1 MTSVLIGEISSYK
14 AIVIAQYLRKKYNDI
29 SIFSFDYHPFTK
41 NIHSK
46 YTTQHFVLNY
56 ASKESYIA
64 EISKLT
70 KQLNIDL
77 FIPVHSDFIEEVLK
91 NRNLFG
97 KTIDYLGTYGEYLK
111 LHDKRTL
118 QSIARNL
125 NIDTPAEFTDI
136 NSSIIPFV
144 GKPNN
149 KSSSK
154 GVVYVKN
161 ETQFAALAK
170 NNFTDYIFQQYIP
183 GKGCGYSVYA
193 NNGKIITG
201 YGHLR
206 LAEYPVAGG
215 SSVYRETFVSDKMK
229 IAAEKILT
237 QVKWTGFAMFE
248 FKLTPNQ
255 RLVLIEVNPRIWG
268 SINQGLQ
275 NGTNY
280 FESII
285 LAQIKNPGNRED
297 VKTYL
302 SPQVFL
308 SLFKYML
315 KGNLKPSFTFIRNFF
330 SNKPDVSFI
339 NDPKG
344 WLSIVLRFFYK

>member
-1 MTSVLIGEISSYK
+1 MKVLIGEISSYK
-14 AIVIAQYLRKKYNDI
+14 AIVIAEYLSKHYNGVTL
-29 SIFSFDYHPFTK
+29 FSFDYHPFTK
-41 NIHSK
+41 SIHTK
-46 YTTQHFVLNY
+46 YSHEHFVLNY
-56 ASKESYIA
+56 AGKESYIA
-64 EISKLT
+64 EISKLA
-70 KQLNIDL
+70 KQLNVDV
-77 FIPVHSDFIEEVLK
+77 FIPVHSDFIEAVLK
-91 NRNLFG
+91 SRDLFG
-97 KTIDYLGTYGEYLK
+97 KTIDYLGAYEDYLK
-111 LHDKRTL
+111 LHDKRSL

-125 NIDTPAEFTDI
+125 SIDVPAEFNDY
-136 NSSIIPFV
+136 NSSVIPFV
-144 GKPNN
+144 GKPND

-161 ETQFAALAK
+161 ENQYTELTKNDFA
-170 NNFTDYIFQQYIP
+170 DYIFQEYIA
-183 GKGCGYSVYA
+183 GEGCGYSMYA
-193 NNGKIITG
+193 NKGKIITG

-215 SSVYRETFVSDKMK
+215 SSVYRETFFSDKMK
-229 IAAEKILT
+229 IAAEKILAA
-237 QVKWTGFAMFE
+237 VKWTGFAMFE
-248 FKLTPNQ
+248 FKLTPDG

-285 LAQIKNPGNRED
+285 STQFRNLNTRQD

-308 SLFKYML
+308 SLFNYML

-330 SNKPDVSFI
+330 RNKPDVSFI